1 MTIQKVEEQT
11 GLSRS
16 NIRFYEKERLI
27 QPQRLS
33 NGYRDYSETDVANIK
48 KIAYLRTLGIS
59 IEDIKAVMCGQK
71 ELLALLE
78 QQSERIEKQRT
89 ELEHIRYLCNQMRKN
104 KELCYENLNVEEYVK
119 GLPNY
124 WKKNKNVLQWDV
136 VGFMT
141 LWGGTM
147 IWFLLAVLAFVSAVV
162 SILVLPSRIPIQWRD
177 GQVVSDAS
185 KWFVFVYPVACILL
199 RLFLRPVVQNR
210 LDRQLGL
217 GEDFFADYITN
228 FLCFVA
234 LSLELFTFLYVFGLV
249 SNVAFL
255 LIFDGVVFLCV
266 LLCGI
271 VQCQKGISKR

>member
-1 MTIQKVEEQT
+1 
-11 GLSRS
+11 
-16 NIRFYEKERLI
+16 
-27 QPQRLS
+27 
-33 NGYRDYSETDVANIK
+33 
-48 KIAYLRTLGIS
+48 
-59 IEDIKAVMCGQK
+59 
-71 ELLALLE
+71 
-78 QQSERIEKQRT
+78 
-89 ELEHIRYLCNQMRKN
+89 
-104 KELCYENLNVEEYVK
+104 
-119 GLPNY
+119 
-124 WKKNKNVLQWDV
+124 
-136 VGFMT
+136 
-141 LWGGTM
+141 M